1 MNISEPVK
9 KHFFVIWGYF
19 LVLRCS
25 MLWRQVQECATPML
39 NDPAEDELG
48 VHSTGLGQ
56 GLMIQESIFHR
67 NISEI

>member
-1 MNISEPVK
+1 
-9 KHFFVIWGYF
+9 
-19 LVLRCS
+19 

-56 GLMIQESIFHR
+56 GLMIQESIFQR

>member
-1 MNISEPVK
+1 
-9 KHFFVIWGYF
+9 
-19 LVLRCS
+19 
-25 MLWRQVQECATPML
+25 ML

-56 GLMIQESIFHR
+56 GLMIQES